1 MKLKI
6 CLTVVYLQIVS
17 LAFTPV
23 TRAQSSTS
31 VENLTSVSSTTIK
44 NGLGFNMTNLN
55 NEWEFQMAQAAGS
68 TEARFQPGWG
78 SVENMAKALSLPTL
92 DGTALTWC
100 STYGMHPLLVAGY
113 GPPYQSLGNFTV
125 AQAYPVGTTSIK
137 LNESLSAVVVPYCHV
152 QGAGNTQIVA
162 EGKWGYYGALIT
174 GTDTSTGTI
183 TLASATTGTLTMGG
197 TLVINQLLYPS
208 VATSS
213 GTDTSIVAYGRYV
226 AYLAG
231 QISAKGLTGRVEIW
245 NEPPWAHDP
254 WDHRGG
260 FYDSAPGGITTVSPN
275 FGIAENLA
283 AATPPPTGVHY
294 NWAGT
299 NKSGARSVLNTGYMS
314 PALTGTQVFSCEGY
328 HPYGN
333 SPEDDNWDPNI
344 LAGIVSGGGNVST
357 AVLPGAGWS
366 SNFVY
371 GRYLNLKNPS
381 LGFQQNITETGCQV
395 QDGVI
400 KARFDIRQ
408 YLAYLADGLE
418 RVTFYCFGQPNAA
431 VSPFTST
438 GNAAYSSG
446 VNTITFSPLPTGLV
460 LGDVFSSGTGI
471 PVGASV
477 TAINTSTGVVTLS
490 AKTTLAGAAHQ
501 TITFDQVANLGLV
514 DENHVDGNG
523 KHLVTQAYTALQG
536 LVAQDMSVIPVAPVT
551 YNPSTDLPTV
561 PSYSGT
567 YPLTTMSIVGR
578 RSASDTKNIIYYVAW
593 QRSHVPPGPVTNLA
607 VTSTTGS
614 VSLSF
619 SPNGYM
625 VADKIMRGTAS
636 GTYTTTLAS
645 NLPFTQGTYKDTTAV
660 PGTTYYYVV
669 VGSNP
674 AGVSSNSNEVSA
686 TAASSGSGTFNNNSK
701 PPGPGLISWTT
712 VASPT
717 AANVTAQ
724 LPAGYAAIDAWDLVT
739 RDEVPF
745 TTSGTTATY
754 PVSDNP
760 VCLEVVPAAFYAN
773 FNADTVGSA
782 PTTATYSS
790 TSINLKPTAALVTTG
805 EGTLT
810 VTSTFGG
817 LTDQPVEFSKVGT
830 ADYRPSLEFLAP
842 SSTPLVTTS
851 GVVSMEWDET
861 ISSFTPA
868 AHTTEAL
875 LTNHI
880 LTSSGI
886 ALSLNWVVNSTTGG
900 VIGFSPGNGE
910 DTTPTWS
917 FNTPIHFKLVINVT
931 AGTYSAWANGVQ
943 FANARTLTLSNVLG
957 LKIEDGASVGGY
969 DGTWNAAIDNVWIS
983 TGLY

>member
-1 MKLKI
+1 MKRKI
-6 CLTVVYLQIVS
+6 CRFFVVFQ
-17 LAFTPV
+17 LAALLLALGA
-23 TRAQSSTS
+23 RAQSSTS
-31 VENLTSVSSTTIK
+31 VENLTSVSSVTVK
-44 NGLGFNMTNLN
+44 NGLGFNMANLN

-78 SVENMAKALSLPTL
+78 AVQNMAGTFSMPTI
-92 DGTALTWC
+92 DETALGWC
-100 STYGMHPLLVAGY
+100 STYGFHPLLVAAY
-113 GPPYQSLGNFTV
+113 GPPYQSIGNFTV

-137 LNESLSAVVVPYCHV
+137 LNESLSSVVVPYCHV
-152 QGAGNTQIVA
+152 QGAGNSQIVA
-162 EGKWGYYGALIT
+162 EGRWGYYGALIT
-174 GTDTSTGTI
+174 GVDTSSGTI
-183 TLASATTGTLTMGG
+183 TLASATTGTLTLGG
-197 TLVINQLLYPS
+197 TLVINKLLYPS
-208 VATSS
+208 CATASP
-213 GTDTSIVAYGRYV
+213 TDPSVVAYANYV
-226 AYLAG
+226 AYIAG
-231 QISAKGLTGRVEIW
+231 RIPAHGLTGRVEIW

-260 FYDSAPGGITTVSPN
+260 FYDTVPMGITPYSPN
-275 FGIAENLA
+275 FGIAENLVQTTA
-283 AATPPPTGVHY
+283 PTGVHY
-294 NWAGT
+294 NWAGP
-299 NKSGARSVLNTGYMS
+299 NKTGFASVLTSKMS
-314 PALTGTQVFSCEGY
+314 PSITGTEVANSISCEGF

-333 SPEDDNWDPNI
+333 SPEDGIWDPNI
-344 LAGIVSGGGNVST
+344 LAGVTNANNSYT
-357 AVLPGAGWS
+357 AILPGANWS
-366 SNFVY
+366 GNTVY
-371 GRYLNLKNPS
+371 ARYLNLQNPS
-381 LGFQQNITETGCQV
+381 LGFKQNITETGCAV
-395 QDGVI
+395 QDGVR

-501 TITFDQVANLGLV
+501 TITFDQVATLGFV
-514 DENHVDGNG
+514 DSNHVDGSGN
-523 KHLVTQAYTALQG
+523 HLVSQAYTAIQG
-536 LVAQDMSVIPVAPVT
+536 LVAQDMAVIPVAPVT

-578 RSASDTKNIIYYVAW
+578 RSSSDTKNIIYYVAW

-619 SPNGYM
+619 SPNGFA
-625 VADKIMRGTAS
+625 VTDKIMRGTTS
-636 GTYTTTLAS
+636 GTYTTTLTS
-645 NLPFTQGTYKDTTAV
+645 TLPFTQGTYKDTTAV
-660 PGTTYYYVV
+660 PGTTYYYVI
-669 VGSNP
+669 VGNNP

-701 PPGPGLISWTT
+701 PAGPGLVSWTT
-712 VASPT
+712 ISSPP
-717 AANVTAQ
+717 AANVTTQ

-739 RDEVPF
+739 RNEVPF

-760 VCLEVVPAAFYAN
+760 VCLEVVPAVFFAN
-773 FNADTVGSA
+773 FNGDTVGSA

-810 VTSTFGG
+810 VASTFGG
-817 LTDQPVEFSKVGT
+817 LTDQPVQFAKVGT
-830 ADYRPSLEFLAP
+830 ADYRPSLEFVAP
-842 SSTPLVTTS
+842 SATPLVTTS

-875 LTNHI
+875 LTNR
-880 LTSSGI
+880 LVASGSG
-886 ALSLNWVVNSTTGG
+886 LSLNWYVNSTTGG
-900 VIGFSPGNGE
+900 VIQFSPN
-910 DTTPTWS
+910 TPPNTSPAWS
-917 FNTPIHFKLVINVT
+917 FNTPVHFKLVINVT

-943 FANARTLTLSNVLG
+943 FANAQTLSVTNVLG
-957 LKIEDGASVGGY
+957 VKMEDGNAVGGY